1 MMFNRLRAFF
11 SAENRE
17 IRRCEQTMRLL
28 ERNAA
33 MDRSL
38 MGKMV
43 AMGDHDRALRV
54 QQQMY
59 EALHRATE
67 VAERRAKL
75 IAERERRGQGK
86 GTSNA

>member
-33 MDRSL
+33 MDRAL
-38 MGKMV
+38 IGKMV
-43 AMGDHDRALRV
+43 AMGDHRASTV
-54 QQQMY
+54 QKQVE
-59 EALHRATE
+59 EALHRVTE
-67 VAERRAKL
+67 LAERRDKL
-75 IAERERRGQGK
+75 IAERER
-86 GTSNA
+86 